1 MEGNADVD
9 PENDGAAEAEG
20 SVNEDYEND
29 DEKVADERPAPHP
42 LRQPV
47 PHRPVRHLPEPNWPP
62 LLPAKRPV
70 LRQPLSASQQAPS
83 AQQESSPLRAA
94 SALAAVRHVVR
105 SRRSPYPRGKAGA
118 RIRGRRRGSR
128 RRRRGSTCLCSAVRW

>member
-1 MEGNADVD
+1 MDVD

-83 AQQESSPLRAA
+83 AQQASSPLRAA

-105 SRRSPYPRGKAGA
+105 SRRSPYPTVLCAGKARHHGEEDDTGEP
-118 RIRGRRRGSR
+118 RH
-128 RRRRGSTCLCSAVRW
+128 